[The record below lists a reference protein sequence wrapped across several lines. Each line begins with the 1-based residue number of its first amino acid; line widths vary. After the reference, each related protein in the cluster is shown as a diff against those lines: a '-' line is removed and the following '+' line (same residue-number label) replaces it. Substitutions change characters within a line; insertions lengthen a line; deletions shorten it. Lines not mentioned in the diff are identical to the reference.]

1 MLTDRKIGVRDDSA
15 RDSFLER
22 AAGTA
27 IATPAAVALM
37 LAAGTRRIVA
47 EISKKTET

>member
-1 MLTDRKIGVRDDSA
+1 MTDRKIDVREDSA

-27 IATPAAVALM
+27 IATPAAVTLM
-37 LAAGTRRIVA
+37 LAAGTRKIVA
-47 EISKKTET
+47 TLSKKVQ